1 MPLSAK
7 IPCKRRS
14 QPPKICGMVLRK
26 FINELFL
33 VSPLVLLGAITV
45 HARTAVNA
53 FEPTQYSP
61 TMNSR
66 IAAYIEPV
74 RFVEKEL
81 YGGYYNADSYRVR
94 QVGKMWRDLTMSGVL
109 KALPPEA
116 KDDNTRDG
124 IKGQIRKAADELASG
139 LQYIAKQELKGGNY
153 YLAAQDAVLALEA
166 VEGIKY
172 SDLYSVG
179 MFSIRQEASVD
190 LIRQIAPK
198 LEEHERALLQ
208 ERLDRIQGREKP
220 ITEVVMAEQRV
231 HRLADPD
238 SMPIERDDVAIAL
251 DMARALDAGEME
263 KAGALAE
270 RLARIAKVSENDTF
284 LPAFRFAWNAT
295 RNSMNRWRTLDLSLR
310 KLPTL

>member
-1 MPLSAK
+1 
-7 IPCKRRS
+7 
-14 QPPKICGMVLRK
+14 MVLRK
-26 FINELFL
+26 FMNELLL

-61 TMNSR
+61 NMNSR

-94 QVGKMWRDLTMSGVL
+94 QVGKMWRDLTLSGVL

-139 LQYIAKQELKGGNY
+139 LQYVAKQEAKEKNY
-153 YLAAQDAVLALEA
+153 YQAAQDAVLALEA
-166 VEGIKY
+166 VQGIKY

-190 LIRQIAPK
+190 MLNELAPK
-198 LEEHERALLQ
+198 LQEHERVLIQ
-208 ERLDRIQGREKP
+208 ERLDRIQRREKP

-231 HRLADPD
+231 HRLAAPH
-238 SMPIERDDVAIAL
+238 SMPIQRDDVAIAL
-251 DMARALDAGEME
+251 DMAKALDAGEMQR
-263 KAGALAE
+263 AGDLAQ
-270 RLARIAKVSENDTF
+270 RLSKIAKVSENDTF

-295 RNSMNRWRTLDLSLR
+295 RNSMNRWRTLDTTLAN
-310 KLPTL
+310 LPTL